1 MTCMLHRKFAM
12 ITSSLLLLAFLFS
25 TVLAASIPIDET
37 ASVTTVIDGSS
48 FTINS
53 GKTIKLAGIDTP
65 QSGQPGFS
73 EAKNYL
79 TNMVQGKT
87 VYLDIDSLA
96 TTDQNGRF
104 MSVAYFDF
112 NSSHYENVN
121 MAMILNNYAAPSG
134 LNNSEFNPSLWTWF
148 VPKNTP
154 SPSATSTPA
163 ATATPSVTAY
173 TPPPTPTPTIPE
185 FSALISLIIACLSS
199 AFLVQLYKK
208 KR

>member
-1 MTCMLHRKFAM
+1 MHHPKFAIVM
-12 ITSSLLLLAFLFS
+12 SSLLLLTFLFS
-25 TVLAASIPIDET
+25 TVLAASISIDET
-37 ASVTTVIDGSS
+37 ATVTAVIDGSS
-48 FTINS
+48 FSINS

-87 VYLDIDSLA
+87 VYLDIDNLA
-96 TTDQNGRF
+96 TTDQYGRF
-104 MSVAYFDF
+104 MSVAYIDF

-121 MAMILNNYAAPSG
+121 MAMIVNNYAVPSS
-134 LNNSEFNPSLWTWF
+134 LNNSEFNPSVWTWF

-154 SPSATSTPA
+154 SPSATSTPEP
-163 ATATPSVTAY
+163 TATPSVTPY
-173 TPPPTPTPTIPE
+173 TPPPTPTPAIPE
-185 FSALISLIIACLSS
+185 FSALISLIIVSLAN
-199 AFLVQLYKK
+199 AILVKLHKK